1 METMF
6 NIKINSLKETDHLAR
21 TLAQLLKPYTAI
33 CFEGPLGAGKTT
45 FTKSLAAELG
55 VERTVKS
62 PSYTLVREY
71 NDGRLPLYHI
81 DLYRLQEE
89 DVIDLYLE
97 DYYESPGVTVIEWGS
112 NAPDELPSE
121 YLLIQIQTYPEQPHM
136 RTFTFKAVGPSYESL
151 VQTLEQNYKNKQE
164 AHHED

>member
-1 METMF
+1 MF
-6 NIKINSLKETDHLAR
+6 NVKINSLKETDHLAR
-21 TLAQLLKPYTAI
+21 TLAQLLKPYMAI

-55 VERTVKS
+55 IERTVKS

-71 NDGRLPLYHI
+71 GEGRLPLYHI

-112 NAPDELPSE
+112 NAPEELPNE
-121 YLLIQIQTYPEQPHM
+121 YLLIRIKTYSDAPEE
-136 RTFTFKAVGPSYESL
+136 RTFTFEAVGSSYEPL
-151 VQTLEQNYKNKQE
+151 VETLKQNYTMNQE
-164 AHHED
+164 ATHED